1 MVVAAR
7 TFPEFKLKLGQ
18 EFNLNQMI
26 QILIIEDAL
35 YLAHKKHVILLK
47 KRSKKLPLRSLQNKV
62 KVVKLTKWVYSSKL
76 IFNVKKPKL
85 NFRSTFGMGT
95 QTVEF
100 PVPANR
106 AGVVIGKGGENI
118 RLIKEKSGAFVQ
130 IEKNVGDVDKD
141 PNWKTFI
148 IR

>member
-1 MVVAAR
+1 
-7 TFPEFKLKLGQ
+7 
-18 EFNLNQMI
+18 MI
-26 QILIIEDAL
+26 QILITEDAL
-35 YLAHKKHVILLK
+35 FLALKKLVILLK
-47 KRSKKLPLRSLQNKV
+47 KRSKKSPPRSLQNKV
-62 KVVKLTKWVYSSKL
+62 KVARSTRWAYSSKL
-76 IFNVKKPKL
+76 VFDLHYHNLISL
-85 NFRSTFGMGT
+85 STFGMGT

>member
-1 MVVAAR
+1 
-7 TFPEFKLKLGQ
+7 
-18 EFNLNQMI
+18 
-26 QILIIEDAL
+26 
-35 YLAHKKHVILLK
+35 
-47 KRSKKLPLRSLQNKV
+47 
-62 KVVKLTKWVYSSKL
+62 
-76 IFNVKKPKL
+76 
-85 NFRSTFGMGT
+85 MGT

>member
-1 MVVAAR
+1 
-7 TFPEFKLKLGQ
+7 
-18 EFNLNQMI
+18 
-26 QILIIEDAL
+26 
-35 YLAHKKHVILLK
+35 
-47 KRSKKLPLRSLQNKV
+47 
-62 KVVKLTKWVYSSKL
+62 
-76 IFNVKKPKL
+76 
-85 NFRSTFGMGT
+85 MGT

-148 IR
+148 IRLVLVQDSWTTTTGPKSYSKIKYFLQWHTNAN

>member
-1 MVVAAR
+1 M
-7 TFPEFKLKLGQ
+7 
-18 EFNLNQMI
+18 
-26 QILIIEDAL
+26 
-35 YLAHKKHVILLK
+35 
-47 KRSKKLPLRSLQNKV
+47 QNKV
-62 KVVKLTKWVYSSKL
+62 KVARSTRWAYSSKL
-76 IFNVKKPKL
+76 VFDLQYHNLIYH
-85 NFRSTFGMGT
+85 STFGMGT